1 VSKLHEV
8 DYLLARDTDVADHD
22 AWVDED
28 CGDLLA
34 SGKADIEDCM
44 TDWELQNPEEDWENY
59 VSSRARNRE
68 CLKNLAQTAYDDARE
83 DDLRKYITTGFV
95 EGFTPTSDD
104 EALRED
110 WLQREEKKD
119 YLTIP
124 AHLF

>member
-1 VSKLHEV
+1 MSKLHEV
-8 DYLLARDTDVADHD
+8 DYLLASDTDAADHD

-28 CGDLLA
+28 WGDLLA

-44 TDWELQNPEEDWENY
+44 TDWELQNAEEDWENY
-59 VSSRARNRE
+59 VSSRARARE
-68 CLKNLAQTAYDDARE
+68 CLKNLAQIAYDDARE
-83 DDLRKYITTGFV
+83 DDLRKYITTGFA
-95 EGFTPTSDD
+95 EGFIPTSDD

-110 WLQREEKKD
+110 WLLREEKKD

>member
-1 VSKLHEV
+1 MSKLQTV
-8 DYLLARDTDVADHD
+8 DYLLASDTDAVDHD

-28 CGDLLA
+28 WGDLLA
-34 SGKADIEDCM
+34 AGKGDIEDCM
-44 TDWELQNPEEDWENY
+44 TDWELQNAEEDWNNY
-59 VSSRARNRE
+59 VRSRAREKE
-68 CLKNLAQTAYDDARE
+68 CLKNLAQTAYEDARE
-83 DDLRKYITTGFV
+83 DDLRKYITTGFA

>member
-1 VSKLHEV
+1 MSKLREV
-8 DYLLARDTDVADHD
+8 DYLLASDTDAADHD

-28 CGDLLA
+28 WGDLLA

-44 TDWELQNPEEDWENY
+44 TDWELQNAEEDWENY
-59 VSSRARNRE
+59 VSARAHARE
-68 CLKNLAQTAYDDARE
+68 CLKNAVQRDYDRARE

-95 EGFTPTSDD
+95 EGFIPTSDD